1 MRFVIVTG
9 MSGAGKSTALNFLE
23 DSDYYCVDNLPT
35 QLLPHFAKIAVD
47 GTSSEYTK
55 FAVGIDIRSGLAG
68 SELAEAVR
76 AMDSAGI
83 KYEILFLDAAD
94 DILVKRYKETRRTHP
109 LSGKAGSVESGIRKE
124 RKQLKELKDHA
135 DYILDTSKLLTR
147 ELKKEIMRIFVEDQH
162 YKNLYITIQSFGF
175 KYGIPA
181 DSDLVVDV
189 RFLPNPYYEEHLR
202 ALTGND
208 QPIVDFVMSYP
219 QSVEFVT
226 RFVDLLNFLVPH
238 YVAEGK
244 NQLVISV
251 GCTGGRHRSVALTN
265 EICARLSEDA
275 NYGVRTEHRDIDK
288 DPIRKAQ

>member
-1 MRFVIVTG
+1 M
-9 MSGAGKSTALNFLE
+9 
-23 DSDYYCVDNLPT
+23 
-35 QLLPHFAKIAVD
+35 PHFAKIAVD

-162 YKNLYITIQSFGF
+162 YKNLYITLQSFGF

-181 DSDLVVDV
+181 ILTSSSTSASCRTPTTKNTSV
-189 RFLPNPYYEEHLR
+189 RLR
-202 ALTGND
+202 EMT
-208 QPIVDFVMSYP
+208 S
-219 QSVEFVT
+219 
-226 RFVDLLNFLVPH
+226 
-238 YVAEGK
+238 
-244 NQLVISV
+244 QLSTSS
-251 GCTGGRHRSVALTN
+251 CPTPRASNL
-265 EICARLSEDA
+265 
-275 NYGVRTEHRDIDK
+275 
-288 DPIRKAQ
+288 